1 MQQVKYACEMNAVV
15 VALISQTGPGEMS
28 AFGMIF
34 IHMQAAASKS
44 TTLATKSFSLNVIKI
59 CNMQVP

>member
-1 MQQVKYACEMNAVV
+1 MQRVKYACEMNAVA

-34 IHMQAAASKS
+34 IHMQAAARAPHWP
-44 TTLATKSFSLNVIKI
+44 LSLLHYFKVMKV
-59 CNMQVP
+59 CNI

>member
-1 MQQVKYACEMNAVV
+1 MQRVKYACEMNAVV

-34 IHMQAAASKS
+34 IRMQAAARAPHWPKS
-44 TTLATKSFSLNVIKI
+44 LLHCLKVMKI
-59 CNMQVP
+59 CNI